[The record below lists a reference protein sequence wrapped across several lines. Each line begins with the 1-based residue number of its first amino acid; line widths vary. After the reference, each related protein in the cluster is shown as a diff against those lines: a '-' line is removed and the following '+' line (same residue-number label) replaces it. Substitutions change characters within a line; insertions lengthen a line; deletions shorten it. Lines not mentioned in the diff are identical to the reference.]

1 MTPVWPRALEQPPG
15 FAVLRHSPED
25 FEVRE
30 RLGFEPDGEGE
41 HVFLRLEKRQLNTL
55 DLVQRVAKLSG
66 VPARDVGYSG
76 LKDRNAVTSQ
86 WLSVGLA
93 GRTEPEWTE
102 LETDGKVTV
111 LSSQRHRK
119 KLKRGVH
126 RANEFVLRLV
136 AVEAQQTEL
145 ERRLQL
151 IASGGVPNYFGRQR
165 FGRNGS
171 TLAQARQWLLE
182 GGGRIARN
190 RRGLYLSAL
199 RSICF
204 NTLLAQRVRDGS
216 WWQPAPGDAV
226 ALAGSRSI
234 FQADPEADDLAA
246 RAEAGDLHPALPLW
260 GRGEPVASATVHERQ
275 AAIVAGEE
283 GVAAF
288 LEAQGLALSYR
299 AARVIPDDFCWR
311 FCDDGTLI
319 LEFSLGAGSYAT
331 AVVDELVQYD
341 EGDQGSGNKQ

>member
-1 MTPVWPRALEQPPG
+1 MSPTWPRALEQPSG

-30 RLGFEPDGEGE
+30 RLGFEPGGEGE
-41 HVFLRLEKRQLNTL
+41 HVFLRLKKRQLNTL
-55 DLVQRVAKLSG
+55 DLVQRVARLSG
-66 VPARDVGYSG
+66 VPARDVGYAG

-93 GRTEPEWTE
+93 GRTEPEWSE
-102 LETDGKVTV
+102 LEVDGKVTV
-111 LSSQRHRK
+111 LGIQRHRK

-126 RANEFVLRLV
+126 RANEFCLRLV
-136 AVEAQQTEL
+136 AVEAEQADL
-145 ERRLQL
+145 EARLRS
-151 IASGGVPNYFGRQR
+151 IASCGVPNYFGRQR
-165 FGRNGS
+165 FGRSGS
-171 TLAQARQWLLE
+171 TLAQARQWLQQ

-199 RSICF
+199 RSLCF
-204 NTLLAQRVRDGS
+204 NNLLAQRVRDGS
-216 WWQPAPGDAV
+216 WWQPIAGDAV
-226 ALAGSRSI
+226 ALSGNRSI
-234 FQADPEADDLAA
+234 FQADQNVHDLVA

-260 GRGEPVASATVHERQ
+260 GVGQPVASAQVHAGQ
-275 AAIVAGEE
+275 AAVVAGEQ

-288 LEAQGLALSYR
+288 LEAQGLVLAYR

-311 FCDDGTLI
+311 FCDDGTLT

-331 AVVDELVQYD
+331 AIVDELVQYE
-341 EGDQGSGNKQ
+341 EGDQGSGNK